1 MRIKIISLF
10 IVLVALIAGGAFFLK
25 KDNLPIVRSEKGTS
39 WYAVHL
45 NNGQVYFGH
54 MVALSADTIAL
65 SETYFLEAYQEA
77 DTALSQSKN
86 FAVTQ
91 TPKQIYR
98 LVSRGGEKTLA
109 TDHTLYINRAAVLF
123 WEKLTAESDV
133 VSLINKEKK

>member
-1 MRIKIISLF
+1 MRTKIVMF
-10 IVLVALIAGGAFFLK
+10 IVVAALIVGGVFYSK
-25 KDNLPIVRSEKGTS
+25 RGDHPVVRSGSETS

-45 NNGQVYFGH
+45 SNGQVYFGH
-54 MVALSADTIAL
+54 IIALSPDMIAL

-77 DTALSQSKN
+77 DSTVSQSKN

-91 TPKQIYR
+91 TPKQVYR

-109 TDHTLYINRAAVLF
+109 TDHTLFINRSTVLF